1 MAQTIRLL
9 NRPAV
14 TLEEPKSGLDTFLEE
29 VSKYAS
35 PEYQLRKKESEAR
48 IRYQDQQAQ
57 RENAK
62 VRLME
67 NEAVQNEEWRSLQI
81 ENAKEEE
88 KRKKAKFQQDSKM
101 KKDQEYMD
109 DWSIIYPE
117 SSWGSEEGIATA
129 RGWLDN
135 NADIDTST
143 YNALRTQL
151 DQHSNA
157 LNEKNERLDSL
168 GKQISIMNPDFNYD
182 GSKSMRNLVEK
193 QGDFFI
199 KNLISQRYLGS
210 MSPEMQVRYK
220 QDMDDL
226 SNLVKYG
233 FEYST
238 NDEARNQF
246 FKTTLAPAY
255 ENIKEQYGESVGSPA
270 IEGLLNTAGYDFPT
284 EEDDILK
291 GKDKIEVIG
300 DMDTGDVGDLGIGF
314 LDKLLPWD
322 TKSEKAV
329 KETKPYEARNLKK
342 SLDRLVKFESN
353 RPYAM
358 AGESVPQTRKE
369 EKYQAQKK
377 SLMNLLSG
385 IKVPGFEGNI
395 EFDPFTQQFSDP
407 KFQKAFDKMVG
418 GEKERYYSILKS
430 LFPDPYREE
439 ALVKFED
446 EPFWLRPNVRN
457 PFE

>member
-1 MAQTIRLL
+1 
-9 NRPAV
+9 
-14 TLEEPKSGLDTFLEE
+14 
-29 VSKYAS
+29 
-35 PEYQLRKKESEAR
+35 
-48 IRYQDQQAQ
+48 
-57 RENAK
+57 
-62 VRLME
+62 
-67 NEAVQNEEWRSLQI
+67 
-81 ENAKEEE
+81 
-88 KRKKAKFQQDSKM
+88 
-101 KKDQEYMD
+101 
-109 DWSIIYPE
+109 
-117 SSWGSEEGIATA
+117 
-129 RGWLDN
+129 
-135 NADIDTST
+135 
-143 YNALRTQL
+143 
-151 DQHSNA
+151 
-157 LNEKNERLDSL
+157 
-168 GKQISIMNPDFNYD
+168 
-182 GSKSMRNLVEK
+182 
-193 QGDFFI
+193 

-385 IKVPGFEGNI
+385 IKVPG
-395 EFDPFTQQFSDP
+395 
-407 KFQKAFDKMVG
+407 
-418 GEKERYYSILKS
+418 
-430 LFPDPYREE
+430 
-439 ALVKFED
+439 
-446 EPFWLRPNVRN
+446 
-457 PFE
+457 